1 MQPSV
6 AARSALSVSTCN
18 SKGSSLSSKQRVTGS
33 SPVRGATDFPDSQKE
48 SLGLKQVGLPQD
60 STPAGRQARAS
71 SPVRGATEL
80 HGSTRFFRFRNTATD
95 RVSPSRC
102 RIVPFAAVDGVCE
115 THTSELSQI
124 FFGVL
129 YAHSNSHTDDE
140 FDPGRVH
147 EHFAQVGRRG
157 FSTKKPVAGDGPC
170 GDTRWYN
177 SKV

>member
-1 MQPSV
+1 MQLSV

-33 SPVRGATDFPDSQKE
+33 SPVRGATDFSDDGEGSRGPNQI
-48 SLGLKQVGLPQD
+48 GLSQD
-60 STPAGRQARAS
+60 STQAGPQARPS

-115 THTSELSQI
+115 AHTSELSQI
-124 FFGVL
+124 FFGVS
-129 YAHSNSHTDDE
+129 YAHSNSHADDE
-140 FDPGRVH
+140 FYPGRVH
-147 EHFAQVGRRG
+147 EHFAQVGRRS